1 MTVVEGDIEQGAQLS
16 KALKAH
22 SIHTVVSVVG
32 FQQSHL
38 QYALIDAAKTAGVQ
52 HFIPSDF
59 GMDYDVVRPGHV
71 LYELLCKP
79 KQELHAA
86 IKQSGMAWTFI
97 AAGYITD
104 AWVSWPMLGTDL
116 ATRTV
121 TAPESFSTT
130 ITSTAVRDIGLLTA
144 AAIVDP
150 QARNQQLYT
159 GQQCSYE
166 QVAAALEAATGEKV
180 TCKVATR
187 QEMEAAVQQNAMDFA
202 VRFGLSVLGN
212 TGVVWPDSQTYK
224 YGQHVYVPLDA
235 VARQVAGKSAAQ

>member
-1 MTVVEGDIEQGAQLS
+1 MSTLTAPLHVLVCGYGLVGKGVLDALIDPQYSGPDAPVRVKPFVLVKPASLADPAKRALTDKYTAQGVTVVEGDIEQGAQLS

-22 SIHTVVSVVG
+22 SIHTVVSVVSI
-32 FQQSHL
+32 QQSHL
-38 QYALIDAAKTAGVQ
+38 QYALIDAAKAAGVQ

-97 AAGYITD
+97 ATGSVVD
-104 AWVSWPMLGTDL
+104 AWFTPPMLGTDL

-121 TAPESFSTT
+121 TAPEWFSTT

-144 AAIVDP
+144 ACHRRPAGAQP
-150 QARNQQLYT
+150 
-159 GQQCSYE
+159 
-166 QVAAALEAATGEKV
+166 
-180 TCKVATR
+180 
-187 QEMEAAVQQNAMDFA
+187 AAVHRPA
-202 VRFGLSVLGN
+202 VLV
-212 TGVVWPDSQTYK
+212 
-224 YGQHVYVPLDA
+224 
-235 VARQVAGKSAAQ
+235 